1 MRIGFIKKSLRK
13 IDVRFQ
19 LVLLNLLVF
28 GSLTYYI
35 IEIGYHYPAVFKH
48 SQWLKESPSRLV
60 YSLGSRVYLSKV
72 TRLPKIQYDF
82 LLNETA
88 EEKHLRESR
97 RDSIK
102 NGFLHAWNGYTRYA
116 WGYDELLPLTH
127 VGRNNFN
134 GWGATII
141 DALDTLWIMDLK
153 EEFNRSR
160 DFVRSVDF
168 TKSNEEINVFETI
181 IRYLGGLLSAYE
193 LSNDLVFLEKAQELG
208 NALLPSFDSPTGLP
222 YNWWNLTWGINKK
235 SHELSGPPCP
245 PMRLCG
251 SKMSILA
258 QIGTMQL
265 EFMKLSQLTGDS
277 RFFFKV
283 QDVIDTLDNAEKHIP
298 GLYPLEIDQDSAEFL
313 GSHVSFGPL
322 GDSFYEYLLKVYVF
336 VGGAIDQYRRMYIE
350 SVESMRKYL
359 IKEGK
364 VRNRSELLFL
374 GELFNDIFSGKMCH
388 LACFVPGMLAIGAK
402 ILDRPEDLEIAI
414 KLAETCY
421 WSYNVTLTG
430 LGPEEFWFL
439 TSTDELSQ
447 NEIDWL
453 EKQEEMNNLPNG
465 LVRISPTYLLR
476 PETLESLFILY
487 RITGDKKYQERGWK
501 IWQAI
506 EKWCK
511 TPTAYS
517 GLKDVN
523 TKQVEMN
530 NIMESFFFAET
541 LKYLYL
547 LFSPPDVIS
556 LDTYVFNTEAHP
568 LFRMIKP

>member
-1 MRIGFIKKSLRK
+1 
-13 IDVRFQ
+13 
-19 LVLLNLLVF
+19 
-28 GSLTYYI
+28 
-35 IEIGYHYPAVFKH
+35 IGYNHPAVFKH
-48 SQWLKESPSRLV
+48 SQWFKASPSRFL
-60 YSLGSRVYLSKV
+60 YSLGSRVYLSNII
-72 TRLPKIQYDF
+72 RLPKIQYDF

-88 EEKHLRESR
+88 EEEQLRESR
-97 RDSIK
+97 RDSVK

-116 WGYDELLPLTH
+116 WGYDELLPLTN

-141 DALDTLWIMDLK
+141 DALDTMWIMDLK

-160 DFVRSVDF
+160 DFVRTVDF
-168 TKSNEEINVFETI
+168 TRSDDDINVFETT

-222 YNWWNLTWGINKK
+222 YNSWNLTWGINKK
-235 SHELSGPPCP
+235 SHELSGPPCLSI
-245 PMRLCG
+245 RHCG
-251 SKMSILA
+251 SRTGILA
-258 QIGTMQL
+258 QVGTMQL

-277 RFFFKV
+277 QFFFKV
-283 QDVIDTLDNAEKHIP
+283 QDVIEILDRAEKYIP
-298 GLYPLEIDQDSAEFL
+298 GLYPLEIDQDSAEFI
-313 GSHVSFGPL
+313 GSHVSFGSL
-322 GDSFYEYLLKVYVF
+322 GDSFYEACYLLKVYVF
-336 VGGAIDQYRRMYIE
+336 VGGALDKYRRMYIE
-350 SVESMRKYL
+350 SIESMRKYL
-359 IKEGK
+359 IKEGR

-374 GELFNDIFSGKMCH
+374 GDLLYHDDFSGKMGH
-388 LACFVPGMLAIGAK
+388 LTCFVPGMLAVGAK

-414 KLAETCY
+414 RLAETCY

-439 TSTDELSQ
+439 TSTDELTQ

-453 EKQEEMNNLPNG
+453 EKQEKLNNLPNG
-465 LVRISPTYLLR
+465 LTRISPTYLLR
-476 PETLESLFILY
+476 PETIESLFILY
-487 RITGDKKYQERGWK
+487 RITGDKQYQEKGWM

-523 TKQVEMN
+523 TEQVEMN
-530 NIMESFFFAET
+530 NIMES
-541 LKYLYL
+541 
-547 LFSPPDVIS
+547 
-556 LDTYVFNTEAHP
+556 
-568 LFRMIKP
+568 